1 MTLRAPM
8 TTSLQTNDEM
18 LDQTWPCSQVVL
30 SATSANWMMTLRA
43 PVGTSCET
51 IGQDRASQSA
61 MTMLLSTPLD
71 EKQKKLRWQDMG
83 TGWGKQFRF
92 NFLPHRRKHISNNSL
107 SRGSSNALVRE
118 APVFLVQDRIQK
130 GPDKSVAS
138 LG

>member
-30 SATSANWMMTLRA
+30 SATSAIWMMTLRA

-61 MTMLLSTPLD
+61 MTMLLSPPLD
-71 EKQKKLRWQDMG
+71 EKKKLRWQEMA

-107 SRGSSNALVRE
+107 SWGSSNALVRD
-118 APVFLVQDRIQK
+118 ASVFLVEDRVQK

>member
-1 MTLRAPM
+1 MTQRAP
-8 TTSLQTNDEM
+8 TGTRPQTNDEM

-30 SATSANWMMTLRA
+30 SATSAIWMMTLRA

-71 EKQKKLRWQDMG
+71 EKEKLRWQDKG
-83 TGWGKQFRF
+83 TGCSKQFRF
-92 NFLPHRRKHISNNSL
+92 NFLPLRRKHISNHLL
-107 SRGSSNALVRE
+107 SRGSSNALARE
-118 APVFLVQDRIQK
+118 ASAFLVEDRTQK